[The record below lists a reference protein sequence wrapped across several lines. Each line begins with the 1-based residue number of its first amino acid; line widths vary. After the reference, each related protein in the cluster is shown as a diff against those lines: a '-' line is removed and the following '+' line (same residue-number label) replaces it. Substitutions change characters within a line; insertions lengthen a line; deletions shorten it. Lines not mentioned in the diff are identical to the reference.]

1 MSRNNTRVHERKK
14 PLVQKLW
21 FFQNLLATIQRTR
34 GKIGRKMK
42 EAQKRKINN
51 NSVSILFAFF
61 FLLIQECSFDK
72 DWKATH
78 LHVVFN
84 GNMQVLTESACNR
97 WFFTFNGAECSTPVD
112 TTVYSEGKLNVKTTF
127 EGYCAKAFKGNV
139 KVGLNVGPCDGYT
152 GGDARTGWGSVSRIT
167 VEEVEPPKES

>member
-1 MSRNNTRVHERKK
+1 MVFPEFACHDTKDSWENREKNEGSAKKKSKQQLSINT
-14 PLVQKLW
+14 
-21 FFQNLLATIQRTR
+21 AC
-34 GKIGRKMK
+34 
-42 EAQKRKINN
+42 
-51 NSVSILFAFF
+51 FF